1 MEKDIIK
8 KIDNLIEACQEEI
21 KKEKRKSSDEKH
33 RKEKQ
38 FQMKQQCEA
47 LKKYVSSGKRFGFNS
62 CVEDCFGQRSVEA
75 YKAIRKR
82 ITDPKKKASQEDY
95 KKMEQLYA
103 EMQKRYKAPDSFYEC
118 SKLPSSTNLLSKP
131 LMNLM
136 DKISKH
142 LDTQIQN
149 SNNKD

>member
-1 MEKDIIK
+1 MENDIIN
-8 KIDNLIEACQEEI
+8 KIDDLIKACQEEI

-62 CVEDCFGQRSVEA
+62 CVEDCFGKGCIEA
-75 YKAIRKR
+75 YKACRKR
-82 ITDPKKKASQEDY
+82 IKDSKKKATNEDFY
-95 KKMEQLYA
+95 KMEQLYS
-103 EMQKRYKAPDSFYEC
+103 EMQKIYKDSDSFYEC
-118 SKLPSSTNLLSKP
+118 SKLPSSTTLLSKH

-136 DKISKH
+136 GKISKN
-142 LDTQIQN
+142 LDKQIQN